1 MKFNTYGRTDITPFT
16 ISQAEMDEIM
26 QRARAERAE
35 VMHTAL
41 VKLSTWVKA
50 LPARIRAYRRRMPKA
65 GAWA

>member
-16 ISQAEMDEIM
+16 ISQAEIDDVM

-35 VMHTAL
+35 VMHAAL
-41 VKLSTWVKA
+41 VKLSSWLKA
-50 LPARIRAYRRRMPKA
+50 QFDRVRAHRRRLPKA